1 MAAIPPLQW
10 SIGGMIFDAW
20 LQLNHN
26 TSLTITQ
33 HPVETGAAITDHS
46 YNNPRRFSFNLGQS
60 DVGTAQTNVSTVPA
74 VNKYQELV
82 SLQQARTPLQLVS
95 KYGIF
100 TNVLIESI
108 DVADDYT
115 TKTVLKATV
124 NLQEIIIANT
134 GLATAVALPQTILQ
148 TQNGQK
154 QAQTPAQK
162 VLEAGIRL
170 ALPSFLRGLL

>member
-10 SIGGMIFDAW
+10 SIGGMVFDAW
-20 LQLNHN
+20 LRLNHN

-33 HPVETGAAITDHS
+33 HPVETGAAITDHA

-60 DVGTAQTNVSTVPA
+60 DVSTIETSLSTTPA
-74 VNKYQELV
+74 INKYQELV
-82 SLQQARTPLQLVS
+82 ALQQSREPLQLVS

-100 TNVLIESI
+100 TNVLIESV

-115 TKTVLKATV
+115 TNTVLKATV

-134 GLATAVALPQTILQ
+134 GLAQAVALPQTILQ

-154 QAQTPAQK
+154 QAQNPLQK
-162 VLEAGIRL
+162 ILEAGIRL
-170 ALPSFLRGLL
+170 ALPSFLRGL